1 MPLKARVFIL
11 NPPYR
16 YLLTN
21 TALNTQHAFLKEFS
35 FMAFSTLGLCDALL
49 KTIEQQ
55 GYTAPSPIQT
65 DAIPA
70 VLSGRDVM
78 ALAHTGTGKTA
89 SFTLPLLQLLA
100 TGISAQP
107 GHVRALV
114 IAPTRELAAQVAQ
127 SVENYSAN
135 MNIRSTAAFGGVRIE
150 PQIFALEY
158 GADVLVAT
166 PGRLLDLHNKQ
177 ALNFEHLEILVLDEA
192 DRMLD
197 LGFIDDI
204 LRIQALLPNKRQ
216 TLMFSATFSKEIKM
230 LAKSMLFNPVVLEM
244 ADATR
249 SLDNIKQQLHP
260 VDKARKTDLLIHLLV
275 QHKWPQAL
283 VFCRTK
289 RGADEIVTKLESLGI
304 NADSIHANRTQRAR
318 TLALDGFKNGTIS
331 VLIATDIASRGID
344 ISHLPCVINH
354 DLPFVPQDYVHRIGR
369 TGRANAT
376 GLAITLFSEDET
388 EQLRAIEAV
397 VGHTF
402 APEIVIG
409 FVPTNITPTKS
420 AIDEPEYGNFEADT
434 TPRRFR
440 KSTAN
445 KKRKK

>member
-1 MPLKARVFIL
+1 M
-11 NPPYR
+11 
-16 YLLTN
+16 
-21 TALNTQHAFLKEFS
+21 S
-35 FMAFSTLGLCDALL
+35 FSTLGLCDALL

-55 GYTAPSPIQT
+55 GYTAPSRIQT

-107 GHVRALV
+107 RHVRALV

-158 GADVLVAT
+158 GADVLIAT

-260 VDKARKTDLLIHLLV
+260 VDKARKTDLLIHLLM
-275 QHKWPQAL
+275 QHKWPGAL

-318 TLALDGFKNGTIS
+318 TLALDGFKNGTIR

-388 EQLRAIEAV
+388 EQLRAIEAL

-409 FVPTNITPTKS
+409 FVPTNIASTKKTPTKS
-420 AIDEPEYGNFEADT
+420 AIDVPEYGNFEADT
-434 TPRRFR
+434 TPRRFA

>member
-21 TALNTQHAFLKEFS
+21 TALNTQHSFLKEFS

-244 ADATR
+244 DDATR

>member
-1 MPLKARVFIL
+1 
-11 NPPYR
+11 
-16 YLLTN
+16 
-21 TALNTQHAFLKEFS
+21 
-35 FMAFSTLGLCDALL
+35 MAFSTLGLCDALL

-100 TGISAQP
+100 NGISAQP

-331 VLIATDIASRGID
+331 VLVATDIASRGID

-409 FVPTNITPTKS
+409 FVPTNITPTKKTPTKS

>member
-21 TALNTQHAFLKEFS
+21 TALNTQHSFLKEFS

>member
-1 MPLKARVFIL
+1 
-11 NPPYR
+11 
-16 YLLTN
+16 
-21 TALNTQHAFLKEFS
+21 
-35 FMAFSTLGLCDALL
+35 MAFSTLGLCDALL